1 MQYVVIFKAQIKELD
16 QCYFETAQRM
26 RERALSQFHCQ
37 YFEAL
42 TEGTQEIALSYWN
55 SLHDIRAWHADAE
68 HQAAQELGKNSW
80 YTYFSVEVCEVLRRY
95 DAQLN

>member
-1 MQYVVIFKAQIKELD
+1 MQYVVIFKARIKELD

-55 SLHDIRAWHADAE
+55 SLHDTRAWHAD
-68 HQAAQELGKNSW
+68 AQELGKNSW

-95 DAQLN
+95 DAHLN

>member
-16 QCYFETAQRM
+16 QYYFETAQRM
-26 RERALSQFHCQ
+26 RERALSQFQCQ

-68 HQAAQELGKNSW
+68 HQAAQELGKKAGIHISAW
-80 YTYFSVEVCEVLRRY
+80 KSVKFY
-95 DAQLN
+95 GAMMYI